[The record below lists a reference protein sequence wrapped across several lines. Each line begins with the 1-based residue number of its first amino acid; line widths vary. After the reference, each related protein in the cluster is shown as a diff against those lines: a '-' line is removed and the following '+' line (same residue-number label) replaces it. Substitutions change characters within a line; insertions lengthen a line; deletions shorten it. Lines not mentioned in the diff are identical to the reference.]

1 MTPLQCEKVREMLR
15 DFTRVR
21 LSREEHKAVVEHL
34 QTCED
39 CRAFQKNEQALD
51 LALSRLPPR
60 FAPSSLKARLQM
72 KADPTQP
79 AATPPH
85 AAAASASKG
94 AAAAGPG
101 ASAGTYAAGPGASAG
116 TYAAGPGAS
125 AGTPGAGPGASA
137 GTSTSSSTGNAAPAN
152 KAAAAATRLRRRTLL
167 VGGVAAAAGIGIGV
181 LGVSWNDRR
190 ASDFLVNEAVN
201 DHLRVLYDAHATE
214 VESGGLHQV
223 KPWFEGRLDFAPVLD
238 FEGDNDFTLTGGAV
252 AYFIDRKAAVF
263 LFKRRLHLV
272 TVLVFRADGLPW
284 PRVGTR
290 KLGRVNASASRSRGF
305 SSVLYRDGD
314 LGYAL
319 VSDVDPSTLERLA
332 EKLAPAPQE
341 K

>member
-1 MTPLQCEKVREMLR
+1 MTSLQCQRVRESLR

-21 LSREEHKAVVEHL
+21 LPREEHKAVAEHL

-51 LALSRLPPR
+51 QALSRLPPR
-60 FAPSSLKARLQM
+60 AAPNSLKDRLQM

-79 AATPPH
+79 AVTPP
-85 AAAASASKG
+85 APG
-94 AAAAGPG
+94 AAAAGSG
-101 ASAGTYAAGPGASAG
+101 ASANARAAASSAATGAVGAASTGAAGASNRGGAS
-116 TYAAGPGAS
+116 
-125 AGTPGAGPGASA
+125 
-137 GTSTSSSTGNAAPAN
+137 
-152 KAAAAATRLRRRTLL
+152 RLRRRTLL

-181 LGVSWNDRR
+181 LGVSWNASR

-201 DHLRVLYDAHATE
+201 DHLRVLYDSHATE

-252 AYFIDRKAAVF
+252 AYFVDRKAAVF

-290 KLGRVNASASRSRGF
+290 KLGRVNASVTRSRGF

-319 VSDVDPSTLERLA
+319 VSDVDPPTLERLA
-332 EKLAPAPQE
+332 EKLAPAPVE

>member
-1 MTPLQCEKVREMLR
+1 MSSLQCQHLRESLR

-21 LSREEHKAVVEHL
+21 LSREEHKAVAEHL
-34 QTCED
+34 QTCEA

-51 LALSRLPPR
+51 QALSRLPPR
-60 FAPSSLKARLQM
+60 AAPNSLKDRLQM

-79 AATPPH
+79 AVTPPAPG
-85 AAAASASKG
+85 AAAASSGSANARAAASSG
-94 AAAAGPG
+94 AAGAAGAASTGAARASDRAG
-101 ASAGTYAAGPGASAG
+101 ASH
-116 TYAAGPGAS
+116 
-125 AGTPGAGPGASA
+125 
-137 GTSTSSSTGNAAPAN
+137 
-152 KAAAAATRLRRRTLL
+152 LRRRTLL
-167 VGGVAAAAGIGIGV
+167 VGGIAAAAGIGIGV
-181 LGVSWNDRR
+181 LGVSWSDRR

-201 DHLRVLYDAHATE
+201 DHLRVLYDSHATE

-252 AYFIDRKAAVF
+252 AYFVDRKAAVF

-290 KLGRVNASASRSRGF
+290 KLGRVNASVTRSRGF

-319 VSDVDPSTLERLA
+319 VSDVDPPTLERLA
-332 EKLAPAPQE
+332 EKLAPAPVE

>member
-1 MTPLQCEKVREMLR
+1 MTPLQYEKVREMLR

-21 LSREEHKAVVEHL
+21 LSREEHKAVAEHL

-79 AATPPH
+79 AATPPL

-94 AAAAGPG
+94 AAAAGTGAAGTG
-101 ASAGTYAAGPGASAG
+101 ASAANSAAAGNPATSASASASAG
-116 TYAAGPGAS
+116 NAA
-125 AGTPGAGPGASA
+125 
-137 GTSTSSSTGNAAPAN
+137 STSKG
-152 KAAAAATRLRRRTLL
+152 AAAASRLRRRTLL

-252 AYFIDRKAAVF
+252 AYFVDRKAAVF

-290 KLGRVNASASRSRGF
+290 KLGRVNASVSRSRGF